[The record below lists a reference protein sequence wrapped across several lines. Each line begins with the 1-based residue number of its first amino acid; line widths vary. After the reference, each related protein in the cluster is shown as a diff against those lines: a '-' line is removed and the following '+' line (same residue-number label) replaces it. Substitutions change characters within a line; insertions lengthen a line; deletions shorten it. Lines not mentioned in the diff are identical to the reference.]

1 MGKLAPPL
9 LEGTVPAFYS
19 ENGIAKIAIPFSMNR
34 AVSKA
39 QVKGIA
45 IKVKTSQG
53 TSSIYSANTLDEDLL
68 CFYDLE
74 TAPWVEF
81 YIPEDAIKFNIGQF
95 YKVQLAYIS
104 SVDGSVGYYSTVGV
118 TKCTAK
124 PEISI
129 EHMHDGKINS
139 HIYEYQGIYRQEK
152 DTPEKVYSYRFD
164 VYDPNDNLVLTSGDL
179 IHNSDHDAD
188 LYETYDTYVFPQ
200 ELSIGDIYKI
210 KYTVT
215 TLNKLTISTPRYR
228 VMQKPSIDPEIKATL
243 DVTLNYD
250 NGYIAIKL
258 VGEKIDNMEEPTS
271 GAFLLTRACDDSDF
285 GVWDEITRFKL
296 AGEIPSRQLWKDFTV
311 EQGKTYRYSLQQY
324 NDKGLYSNRIYSD
337 YIYSDFEDAF
347 LFDGQRQ
354 LKIKYNP
361 KITNFKTN
369 LLETKTNTI
378 GGKHP
383 FIFRN
388 GRVYYNE
395 FAISGLVSY
404 QMDEEN
410 LFLSEAD
417 YLLEEKTTNLVSENI
432 ASERIFKLKVL
443 EWLNN
448 GKPKVFRSPGEG
460 NYIVYLMNTS
470 LAPNDT
476 LGRMLHTFSTTASEV
491 ADFNYKNLSQ
501 MDFIKLKDP
510 EVATLRFETVN
521 FYDIDEQGV
530 RTLKPV
536 LNQYEV
542 LTARFND
549 IMPGDTIKF
558 TFADNSVQI
567 IQIGATGS
575 YYIDSGMSI
584 RKIEPGENF
593 RSIGASMT
601 YSYKSVQSN
610 VFDKIEDVIVS
621 EVSTHQ
627 FIGEH
632 NIIQEIEQVWSD
644 ELQSWIKN
652 PKADLIDI
660 YGLTVCERQIEKLV
674 KSEGK
679 YFKDADATI
688 EFDTTKA
695 DPFTIY
701 AIGTWERTA
710 SGTIGNPT
718 NPGYRPGYNALEFV
732 TAGYMDFYN
741 NKYYDGAD
749 GFNPKLQI
757 NNQLISVDEL
767 GLYYASKPGK
777 LSVIE
782 LGNGVVAEMSY
793 QIRNIDFRI
802 EADKTYGDLVA
813 ARVAYDAAVSALED
827 YYMDLA
833 EEAQVQFDEDQKAIA
848 NEAELPVI
856 NPMDDNSAN
865 ECDALQENVRSTYTK
880 LILALIKAQEEE
892 KRAEGLL

>member
-19 ENGIAKIAIPFSMNR
+19 ENGVAKLAIPFSMNR

-45 IKVKTSQG
+45 IKVKTAQG
-53 TSSIYSANTLDEDLL
+53 TSSIYSDTTLNEELL

-81 YIPEDAIKFNIGQF
+81 YIPDTSVKFNVGQF
-95 YKVQLAYIS
+95 YKVQLAYINAIDNS
-104 SVDGSVGYYSTVGV
+104 IGYYSTVGV

-124 PEISI
+124 PHISI
-129 EHMHDGKINS
+129 EHMQDGKINS
-139 HIYEYQGIYRQEK
+139 HIYEYQGIYRQEN
-152 DTPEKVYSYRFD
+152 DTPEKVYSYCFD
-164 VYDPNDNLVLTSGDL
+164 VYDPNDNLVFTSGDL
-179 IHNSDHDAD
+179 IHNSDNDAD

-200 ELSIGDIYKI
+200 ELPIGDIYKI

-228 VMQKPSIDPEIKATL
+228 IMQKPSIDPEIKATL
-243 DVTLNYD
+243 NVALNYD
-250 NGYIAIKL
+250 NGYIAINL
-258 VGEKIDNMEEPTS
+258 IGEKINNMEEPTS
-271 GAFLLTRACDDSDF
+271 GAFLLTRACDDTRY

-388 GRVYYNE
+388 GRVCYNE

-410 LFLSEAD
+410 LFLSEVD
-417 YLLEEKTTNLVSENI
+417 YLLDEKTTNLVSENI

-443 EWLNN
+443 EWLTN

-501 MDFIKLKDP
+501 MDFISLKDP
-510 EVATLRFETVN
+510 EVATFRIETVN
-521 FYDIDEQGV
+521 FYDVDTSGN
-530 RTLKPV
+530 RTLKEQ
-536 LNQYEV
+536 LNQYDV

-549 IMPGDTIKF
+549 IMPGDTIIL
-558 TFADNSVQI
+558 TFEDNHTQV

-575 YYIDSGMSI
+575 YYIDSGMTI
-584 RKIEPGENF
+584 RRVEPGQNF
-593 RSIGASMT
+593 RSINASMT

-610 VFDKIEDVIVS
+610 VFDKIEDVVVN

-627 FIGEH
+627 FIGAH
-632 NIIQEIEQVWSD
+632 NILQEIEYVLSEDDQ
-644 ELQSWIKN
+644 LHLKN
-652 PKADLIDI
+652 PKVDVLDI
-660 YGLTVCERQIEKLV
+660 YGLTLRKRQIERLI
-674 KSEGK
+674 KSDNK
-679 YFKDADATI
+679 YYTDIDLQD
-688 EFDTTKA
+688 EFNVAAA
-695 DPFTIY
+695 DPFTLY
-701 AIGTWERTA
+701 AIGTWEKTI
-710 SGTIGNPT
+710 SGSQGE
-718 NPGYRPGYNALEFV
+718 GYRPDYAALEFKIN
-732 TAGYMDFYN
+732 GYMDFYN
-741 NKYYDGAD
+741 NKYYEGENSYNA
-749 GFNPKLQI
+749 KAQI
-757 NNQLISVDEL
+757 NNQLIGIDEIEIYNL
-767 GLYYASKPGK
+767 SKPGK
-777 LSVIE
+777 LDVIE
-782 LGNGVVAEMSY
+782 IGNGIIAEISY
-793 QIRNIDFRI
+793 QVRNIDYRI
-802 EADKTYGDLVA
+802 EQDVTYAKLVE
-813 ARVAYDAAVSALED
+813 ARANYEDA
-827 YYMDLA
+827 
-833 EEAQVQFDEDQKAIA
+833 
-848 NEAELPVI
+848 VI
-856 NPMDDNSAN
+856 NMENWHSQIAASDNSDIN
-865 ECDALQENVRSTYTK
+865 YNVFIEYQNALQSTYRIF
-880 LILALIKAQEEE
+880 ILELIKAQEQE
-892 KRAEGLL
+892 KKAEGLL